1 MKNKSKIGIIIFCT
15 IIVIAVIFTI
25 IICVNLKKNS
35 KID

>member
-25 IICVNLKKNS
+25 IICVNLKKN
-35 KID
+35 